1 MIVSANKAAEARAA
15 EAEARC
21 ANATAYAAQVG
32 NDAATATRELESMH
46 HTLNETLWKLHIT
59 RINATRQE
67 QATLLFGFYQL
78 PEHPQ
83 EEMLYQQHLRLSFL
97 FSSYCFGQNDLSFY
111 FLMSGFITHQ

>member
-46 HTLNETLWKLHIT
+46 HTLNETLWKLHLT

-67 QATLLFGFYQL
+67 QATASVWVLSASKASTRRNAL
-78 PEHPQ
+78 PT
-83 EEMLYQQHLRLSFL
+83 HLRLSFL
-97 FSSYCFGQNDLSFY
+97 FSSYCFGQTIYCLTY
-111 FLMSGFITHQ
+111 

>member
-46 HTLNETLWKLHIT
+46 HTLNETLWKLHLT

-67 QATLLFGFYQL
+67 QATASVWVLSASKASTRRNAL
-78 PEHPQ
+78 PT
-83 EEMLYQQHLRLSFL
+83 HLRLSFL
-97 FSSYCFGQNDLSFY
+97 FSSYCFGQNDLLFDS
-111 FLMSGFITHQ
+111 LMSGFITHQ